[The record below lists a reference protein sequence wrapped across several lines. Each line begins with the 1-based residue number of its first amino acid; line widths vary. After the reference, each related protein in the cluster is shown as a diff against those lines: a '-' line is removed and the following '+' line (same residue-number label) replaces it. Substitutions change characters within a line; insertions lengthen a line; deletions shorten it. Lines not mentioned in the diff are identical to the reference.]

1 MFTMDACS
9 HCDDVF
15 AEVADV
21 AFMDAWLPEYERN
34 PCGTS
39 LVIARSGLALD
50 LLRSGQESGGLVL
63 EDIAVDRVVLS
74 QNAALH
80 EKRERLAL
88 RLRVRNGR
96 PLFPPE
102 KRVRPAEKVL
112 LKDVVA
118 TCLSTHVH
126 SSCRRA
132 WAAARPRGLLHFYA
146 RTPLFAA
153 YVACRRV
160 EALRNRVIGG
170 MKRRVRQAASR
181 MIRQGG
187 SQ

>member
-1 MFTMDACS
+1 LFAMDACS

-34 PCGTS
+34 PRGTS

-50 LLRSGQESGGLVL
+50 LLRSGQESGDLVL

-74 QNAALH
+74 QNAALR
-80 EKRERLAL
+80 EKRERLAV

-96 PLFPPE
+96 PLFLPE
-102 KRVRPAEKVL
+102 KRVPLAEKVSR
-112 LKDVVA
+112 KEVVA
-118 TCLSTHVH
+118 ARFYEHVH
-126 SSCRRA
+126 SACRRA
-132 WAAARPRGLLHFYA
+132 WAAARPRGLLQFYA

-153 YVACRRV
+153 YVAWRRA
-160 EALRNRVIGG
+160 EELRNRVIGG
-170 MKRRVRQAASR
+170 LQRRVRQAAARIIS
-181 MIRQGG
+181 QGG
-187 SQ
+187 RR